1 MRGNGC
7 LKGIKSRLRKVFR
20 TSSGPDTQSDALSSA
35 RLVTQLTS
43 AALCA
48 SSPVLPSGGSVP
60 PVVKSLIRPLTVPR
74 LQITLVNNN
83 GECSAPNVDSGRST
97 ESGRSVDSGRGFD
110 SVAEQKEELPPG
122 VRPARTKKKK

>member
-1 MRGNGC
+1 MLLG
-7 LKGIKSRLRKVFR
+7 LKSKLRKVFR
-20 TSSGPDTQSDALSSA
+20 TSSGPGHNNDNISSA

-48 SSPVLPSGGSVP
+48 SSPVLPSAPTVP

-83 GECSAPNVDSGRST
+83 GDFNGTAITNGQPKTAVKTDE
-97 ESGRSVDSGRGFD
+97 E
-110 SVAEQKEELPPG
+110 KEKPSILK
-122 VRPARTKKKK
+122 PARTKKKK